1 MTIGHAMAT
10 TLECMKKVQC
20 YYFEHK
26 GMIRAMNNLLV
37 ISVVLLSCTLLI
49 SSLTAPISYAQGQ
62 QPQTTQQ
69 FTSAATA
76 KQVVDAYKA
85 GIPFKRYIEN
95 AAKNPDSP
103 DNTIIK
109 NQLSS
114 GNIAC
119 GGSDAISKASTCD
132 GIISFA
138 KLACEDNSSI
148 SPNCSHS
155 YIDQYISQRNLDAQ
169 AINKGA
175 YKQLAHIMV
184 DVHPEA
190 QGNDEVFKL
199 R

>member
-1 MTIGHAMAT
+1 
-10 TLECMKKVQC
+10 
-20 YYFEHK
+20 
-26 GMIRAMNNLLV
+26 MNNQLILF
-37 ISVVLLSCTLLI
+37 IVLLGSVLLI
-49 SSLTAPISYAQGQ
+49 LNLTAPMAYAQGQ

-69 FTSAATA
+69 LTAATTA
-76 KQVVDAYKA
+76 KQVVDTYKA
-85 GIPFKRYIEN
+85 GVPFKRYIEN
-95 AAKNPDSP
+95 AVKNTDSP
-103 DNTIIK
+103 ENTIIK

-132 GIISFA
+132 GVISFA

-155 YIDQYISQRNLDAQ
+155 YIDQYISQRHLDAQ
-169 AINKGA
+169 ATNKGA
-175 YKQLAHIMV
+175 YKQLAHVMV

-190 QGNDEVFKL
+190 QGNDEVFQL

>member
-1 MTIGHAMAT
+1 
-10 TLECMKKVQC
+10 
-20 YYFEHK
+20 
-26 GMIRAMNNLLV
+26 MNDQF
-37 ISVVLLSCTLLI
+37 VLLLILLTFALLI
-49 SSLTAPISYAQGQ
+49 LSLDAPMLYAQGQ

-85 GIPFKRYIEN
+85 GVPFKRYIEN
-95 AAKNPDSP
+95 VVKNTDSP

-114 GNIAC
+114 GNTAC

-138 KLACEDNSSI
+138 KLACEDNPSI
-148 SPNCSHS
+148 SPNCTHS

-169 AINKGA
+169 AVNKGA
-175 YKQLAHIMV
+175 YKQLAHTMV

-190 QGNDEVFKL
+190 QGNDEVFQL

>member
-1 MTIGHAMAT
+1 MNKMLV
-10 TLECMKKVQC
+10 TLVGSILFFSTLSVQ
-20 YYFEHK
+20 
-26 GMIRAMNNLLV
+26 
-37 ISVVLLSCTLLI
+37 
-49 SSLTAPISYAQGQ
+49 ISYAQQ
-62 QPQTTQQ
+62 QPQQQ
-69 FTSAATA
+69 FTSSTTT

-85 GIPFKRYIEN
+85 GIPFQKYIEN
-95 AAKNPDSP
+95 AVKSSDSP

-119 GGSDAISKASTCD
+119 GGSDAITKASTCD
-132 GIISFA
+132 GIVSFA
-138 KLACEDNSSI
+138 KLACEDNPGI

-155 YIDQYISQRNLDAQ
+155 YIDQYISQRHLDAP
-169 AINKGA
+169 AIDKGA

-190 QGNDEVFKL
+190 VGNDDVFQL

>member
-1 MTIGHAMAT
+1 
-10 TLECMKKVQC
+10 
-20 YYFEHK
+20 
-26 GMIRAMNNLLV
+26 MNDQFVLFVAILT
-37 ISVVLLSCTLLI
+37 SVLLI
-49 SSLTAPISYAQGQ
+49 SSLAGSILYAQGQ
-62 QPQTTQQ
+62 QPQTAQQ

-85 GIPFKRYIEN
+85 GVPFKRYIEN
-95 AAKNPDSP
+95 AVKNTDSP

-119 GGSDAISKASTCD
+119 GGSDAMSKASTCD

-138 KLACEDNSSI
+138 KLACEDNTSI
-148 SPNCSHS
+148 SPNCTHS
-155 YIDQYISQRNLDAQ
+155 YIDQYISQRSLDAQ

-184 DVHPEA
+184 DEHPEA
-190 QGNDEVFKL
+190 EGNDEVFQL

>member
-1 MTIGHAMAT
+1 
-10 TLECMKKVQC
+10 
-20 YYFEHK
+20 
-26 GMIRAMNNLLV
+26 MNDQFVLFVSILT
-37 ISVVLLSCTLLI
+37 SVLLI
-49 SSLTAPISYAQGQ
+49 SSLAAPMLYAQGQ

-85 GIPFKRYIEN
+85 GVPFKRYIEN
-95 AAKNPDSP
+95 AVKNTDSP
-103 DNTIIK
+103 DNTIIR

-119 GGSDAISKASTCD
+119 GGSDAMSKASTCD

-138 KLACEDNSSI
+138 KVACEDNTSI
-148 SPNCSHS
+148 SPNCTHS
-155 YIDQYISQRNLDAQ
+155 YIDQYISQRSLDAQ

-190 QGNDEVFKL
+190 QGNDEVFQL

>member
-1 MTIGHAMAT
+1 
-10 TLECMKKVQC
+10 
-20 YYFEHK
+20 
-26 GMIRAMNNLLV
+26 MNNQ
-37 ISVVLLSCTLLI
+37 VLLFIVLFGSILLI
-49 SSLTAPISYAQGQ
+49 SNLIAPVAYAQGQ
-62 QPQTTQQ
+62 QQQTAQQ
-69 FTSAATA
+69 FTAASTA

-85 GIPFKRYIEN
+85 GVPFKRYIEN
-95 AAKNPDSP
+95 AVKNTDSP

-119 GGSDAISKASTCD
+119 GGSDAISKAGTCD
-132 GIISFA
+132 GVISFA
-138 KLACEDNSSI
+138 KLACEDNSRI

-175 YKQLAHIMV
+175 YKQLAHVMV
-184 DVHPEA
+184 DVHADA
-190 QGNDEVFKL
+190 QGNDEVFQL

>member
-1 MTIGHAMAT
+1 MNKMLV
-10 TLECMKKVQC
+10 TLVGSILFFSTLSVQ
-20 YYFEHK
+20 
-26 GMIRAMNNLLV
+26 
-37 ISVVLLSCTLLI
+37 
-49 SSLTAPISYAQGQ
+49 ISYAQQ
-62 QPQTTQQ
+62 QPQQQ
-69 FTSAATA
+69 FTSSTTT

-85 GIPFKRYIEN
+85 GIPFQKYIEN
-95 AAKNPDSP
+95 AVKSSDSP

-119 GGSDAISKASTCD
+119 GGSDAITKASTCD
-132 GIISFA
+132 GIVSFA
-138 KLACEDNSSI
+138 KLACEDNPGI

-155 YIDQYISQRNLDAQ
+155 YIDQYISQRHLDAPS
-169 AINKGA
+169 IDKGA

-190 QGNDEVFKL
+190 AGNDDVFQL

>member
-1 MTIGHAMAT
+1 
-10 TLECMKKVQC
+10 
-20 YYFEHK
+20 
-26 GMIRAMNNLLV
+26 MNDQF
-37 ISVVLLSCTLLI
+37 VLFVFLPAFVLLI
-49 SSLTAPISYAQGQ
+49 SSSAAPMLYAQGQ
-62 QPQTTQQ
+62 QAQTSQQ

-85 GIPFKRYIEN
+85 GVPFKRYIEN
-95 AAKNPDSP
+95 AVKNNDSP

-119 GGSDAISKASTCD
+119 GGSDAITKASTCD

-138 KLACEDNSSI
+138 KLACEDNTSI

-190 QGNDEVFKL
+190 QGNDEVFQL